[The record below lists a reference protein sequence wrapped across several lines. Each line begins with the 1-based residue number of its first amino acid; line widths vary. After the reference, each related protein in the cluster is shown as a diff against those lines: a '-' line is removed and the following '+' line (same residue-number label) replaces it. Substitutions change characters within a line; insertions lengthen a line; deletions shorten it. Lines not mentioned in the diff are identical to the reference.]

1 MVLQR
6 LIREKLPLTAENYIA
21 LNWWGELPEEMDE
34 DELHVIDL
42 IRQHEASQHT
52 KFGPAVARK
61 P

>member
-1 MVLQR
+1 

-52 KFGPAVARK
+52 KFGSAVARK